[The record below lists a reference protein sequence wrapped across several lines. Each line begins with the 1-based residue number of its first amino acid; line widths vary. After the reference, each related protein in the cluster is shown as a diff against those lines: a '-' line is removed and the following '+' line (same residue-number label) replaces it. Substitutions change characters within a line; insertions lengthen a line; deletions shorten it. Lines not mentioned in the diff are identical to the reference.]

1 MQQLLRW
8 AFTPAN
14 DRNSSA
20 VAEVTHAAT
29 HDREMFPIRPV
40 DIEVVLALWNWSQM
54 PAIKQELVT
63 LEKCDP
69 ELRKKLHIVTS
80 WGPLPVYPAVVSSKL
95 PGKFI
100 FFCSIFK
107 IPPDWMFK
115 QGTINHDCSKKLG
128 R

>member
-1 MQQLLRW
+1 MKSIKMVL
-8 AFTPAN
+8 
-14 DRNSSA
+14 DKM
-20 VAEVTHAAT
+20 VDGAAIDSNT
-29 HDREMFPIRPV
+29 
-40 DIEVVLALWNWSQM
+40 LSYQM
-54 PAIKQELVT
+54 
-63 LEKCDP
+63 KCDP